1 MSAWRLSSANSLR
14 NNDDAR
20 ITRCTRNAC
29 RRQERCAFSC
39 LHAFGFELL
48 RSCFGKPS
56 MHLQNALFRAVKTF
70 ARHALLCLPW
80 VFVFST
86 VGFFLS
92 VVALSCVSDLCAYV
106 ALLQYDRWD
115 RRECP
120 SLRFALLISPHQYEK
135 PSDDHSA
142 DDDG

>member
-1 MSAWRLSSANSLR
+1 M
-14 NNDDAR
+14 
-20 ITRCTRNAC
+20 C
-29 RRQERCAFSC
+29 FSC
-39 LHAFGFELL
+39 LHSLEIALL

-56 MHLQNALFRAVKTF
+56 MHLQMHFFGHVKTF

-86 VGFFLS
+86 VGVFLS
-92 VVALSCVSDLCAYV
+92 IVALSCVADFGANV
-106 ALLQYDRWD
+106 ALLQNDRRD

-120 SLRFALLISPHQYEK
+120 SLRFALLISPKQNEQ
-135 PSDDHSA
+135 STDDHST

>member
-1 MSAWRLSSANSLR
+1 M
-14 NNDDAR
+14 
-20 ITRCTRNAC
+20 C
-29 RRQERCAFSC
+29 FSC
-39 LHAFGFELL
+39 LHTLEIALL

-86 VGFFLS
+86 VGIFLS
-92 VVALSCVSDLCAYV
+92 VVALSCVADFGANV
-106 ALLQYDRWD
+106 ALLQNDRRD

-120 SLRFALLISPHQYEK
+120 SLRFALLISPKQNEK
-135 PSDDHSA
+135 PSDHHSA
-142 DDDG
+142 DNDG

>member
-1 MSAWRLSSANSLR
+1 MLFLF
-14 NNDDAR
+14 
-20 ITRCTRNAC
+20 TRVLI
-29 RRQERCAFSC
+29 CAIEILFWQ
-39 LHAFGFELL
+39 AV
-48 RSCFGKPS
+48 

-86 VGFFLS
+86 VGIFLS
-92 VVALSCVSDLCAYV
+92 VVALSCVADLGAYV

-120 SLRFALLISPHQYEK
+120 SLRFALLISPKQNEQ
-135 PSDDHSA
+135 STDHHST